1 MGEDLMKM
9 FFLLSTLPFV
19 LLFSFHS
26 YSSDG
31 SSNHRLI
38 SAAADYQLHCASCHG
53 AMARGDGPVA
63 AALISTPPDLT
74 TLRKRNEGVYPRDRV
89 AFIID
94 GRGDIL
100 AHGPREMPVWGQFFG
115 HDDYGNPTP
124 KAARERIEALTDY
137 IEGLQR

>member
-1 MGEDLMKM
+1 MKA
-9 FFLLSTLPFV
+9 L
-19 LLFSFHS
+19 LLFSAITLGLLLSVNGHS
-26 YSSDG
+26 G
-31 SSNHRLI
+31 SGGSNHPLVT
-38 SAAADYQLHCASCHG
+38 AAADFQLHCASCHG

-63 AALISTPPDLT
+63 EALIASPPDLT
-74 TLRKRNEGVYPRDRV
+74 TLKSRNEGIYPRDRV

-137 IEGLQR
+137 IESLQR